1 MRGVLIASAILVIA
15 AAVAADLP
23 PPRDLT
29 AEQDHQLMLGQLGIT
44 SLRQGANGRDPNAA
58 NAANYDEAKG
68 NPYPDLPDALVLD
81 NGKPVR
87 NAKQWWKQR
96 RPQLVEYFDRE
107 VYGRLPAHVP
117 RVKWTVADTKSGT
130 SGSKAVVTRKIV
142 GHVDNSAYPLIDVD
156 IELFLTTPEGA
167 KGVPVIVEFFPPEWT

>member
-1 MRGVLIASAILVIA
+1 MRSVLIACGILVVA

-29 AEQDHQLMLGQLGIT
+29 AEQDHQLMLDQLGIT

-58 NAANYDEAKG
+58 NAANYDEARG

-87 NAKQWWKQR
+87 NAKQWWSRR
-96 RPQLVEYFDRE
+96 RPQ
-107 VYGRLPAHVP
+107 
-117 RVKWTVADTKSGT
+117 
-130 SGSKAVVTRKIV
+130 
-142 GHVDNSAYPLIDVD
+142 
-156 IELFLTTPEGA
+156 
-167 KGVPVIVEFFPPEWT
+167 IVEHFDMPARRGS